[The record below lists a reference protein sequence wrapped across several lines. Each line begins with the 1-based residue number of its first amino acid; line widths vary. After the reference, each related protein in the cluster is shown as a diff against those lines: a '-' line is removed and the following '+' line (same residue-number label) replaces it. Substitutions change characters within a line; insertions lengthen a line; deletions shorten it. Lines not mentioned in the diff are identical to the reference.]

1 MFRNLLARVLATGAL
16 FAVGAMAL
24 VPGVSEAE
32 DRPFKARLTGNAS
45 LSPTEIPWIM
55 RNDETGEGQATH
67 LGRFQFAS
75 VEYVNF
81 IDFPPTVTVFGTFT
95 MTAANGDE
103 LCGEYTTEGNVNMDG
118 NLEIVGTFTFTG
130 GTGRF
135 AGATGGGDLVA
146 TAFLSEGLPFIGS
159 YDGRID
165 Y

>member
-1 MFRNLLARVLATGAL
+1 
-16 FAVGAMAL
+16 
-24 VPGVSEAE
+24 
-32 DRPFKARLTGNAS
+32 
-45 LSPTEIPWIM
+45 
-55 RNDETGEGQATH
+55 
-67 LGRFQFAS
+67 
-75 VEYVNF
+75 
-81 IDFPPTVTVFGTFT
+81 
-95 MTAANGDE
+95 
-103 LCGEYTTEGNVNMDG
+103 MDG